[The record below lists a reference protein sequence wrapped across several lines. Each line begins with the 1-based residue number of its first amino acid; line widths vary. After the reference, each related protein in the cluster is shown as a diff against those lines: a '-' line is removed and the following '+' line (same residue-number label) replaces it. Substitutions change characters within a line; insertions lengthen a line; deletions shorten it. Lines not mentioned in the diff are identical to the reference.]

1 MLYRFAYGNHLGT
14 LTYAWKIPDDK
25 PVDNA
30 AVSRIYN
37 QLSKEQ
43 STYST
48 RAMRV
53 FGLLQYLSKCF
64 SYGVTKHV

>member
-1 MLYRFAYGNHLGT
+1 MRDENGYQASNYHFR
-14 LTYAWKIPDDK
+14 KIPDDK

-30 AVSRIYN
+30 AVSRIYS

-48 RAMRV
+48 RAMRRK
-53 FGLLQYLSKCF
+53 FLDR
-64 SYGVTKHV
+64 